1 MTTKEPSSASS
12 ASRSGRPL
20 PTFVALLTHPWVR
33 SPPAASRGAPK
44 WTACLDEDRLVPLR
58 RWPRGWRPSKS
69 VLEAPTV
76 ATRQPAP
83 PDRGALAE
91 GAHRRDSA
99 SDRRKYQP
107 FEHSRRPSPVHGRGL
122 GEVPRSNARTV

>member
-44 WTACLDEDRLVPLR
+44 RTACLDEDRLVPLR

-76 ATRQPAP
+76 AARQPAP
-83 PDRGALAE
+83 PDPQPRLSRIWITVRAVGIRQNGQDHSPKSDPNPGA
-91 GAHRRDSA
+91 
-99 SDRRKYQP
+99 
-107 FEHSRRPSPVHGRGL
+107 FVVPVSG
-122 GEVPRSNARTV
+122 

>member
-33 SPPAASRGAPK
+33 SPPAATRGAPK
-44 WTACLDEDRLVPLR
+44 RTACLDEDRLVPLR
-58 RWPRGWRPSKS
+58 RRPRGWRPSKS

-83 PDRGALAE
+83 PDQGALAE
-91 GAHRRDSA
+91 NVRIIVIRPRIAENRS
-99 SDRRKYQP
+99 
-107 FEHSRRPSPVHGRGL
+107 HSHTLV
-122 GEVPRSNARTV
+122 V